1 MSDFKKRPTQ
11 IQITHDKK
19 SSNLCITKID
29 SEGFSH
35 VIFVT
40 KRELNMLLI
49 AAKYIDT
56 DE

>member
-11 IQITHDKK
+11 VQITHDKK

-56 DE
+56 KE